1 MSRSFFGRI
10 TMKKTAAILLA
21 VMMLFLCAC
30 SDKDDGRVKT
40 ADMLN
45 ITNTDKTFLGCLSR
59 FDSVVEAMTAKIT
72 ILEGAHNAVI
82 ESGNK
87 TEYFLDE
94 NYILTSFEPFVLNS
108 VSVVQGFTADMTN
121 EAAQDYY
128 KLQSEGMDITFTS
141 EGENYELRFVSE
153 STVKVYTAEYDEK
166 NDSLRYVYTV
176 EDSGEETVEEFLE
189 FTKTENGA
197 YLIQSGTARCFI
209 KFNSDDEIE
218 NFCCG
223 ELYEGEFTLDESV
236 YPVQEEE
243 LDEFWVT
250 ERGKT
255 LFNSIHTFEDNLLT
269 HEDRSS
275 GPWKTVRIDAE
286 NYASAFY
293 GQ

>member
-1 MSRSFFGRI
+1 
-10 TMKKTAAILLA
+10 MKKTAAILLA

-30 SDKDDGRVKT
+30 SDKDDGRAKT

>member
-1 MSRSFFGRI
+1 
-10 TMKKTAAILLA
+10 MKKTAAILLA

-30 SDKDDGRVKT
+30 SDKDDGRAKT

-59 FDSVVEAMTAKIT
+59 FDSVVEAMTAKIP

-153 STVKVYTAEYDEK
+153 STVKVYTAEYDAK

>member
-1 MSRSFFGRI
+1 
-10 TMKKTAAILLA
+10 MKKISAILL
-21 VMMLFLCAC
+21 VLMLVFLCGC
-30 SDKDDGRVKT
+30 SDKGDVRVKT

-45 ITNTDKTFLGCLSR
+45 ITNTEKNFLGCLSR
-59 FDSVVEAMTAKIT
+59 FEAVVAAMSAKTT
-72 ILEGAHNAVI
+72 ILENAHNAVI
-82 ESGNK
+82 ESDNK
-87 TEYFLDE
+87 TEYFLEE
-94 NYILTSFEPFVLNS
+94 NYILTSFEPFVLDTLS
-108 VSVVQGFTADMTN
+108 IVQGFTENMTN

-141 EGENYELRFVSE
+141 DGENYELIFVSE
-153 STVKVYTAEYDEK
+153 STLKSYTAEYNAK

-176 EDSGEETVEEFLE
+176 EYSGEETVEEFLE
-189 FTKTENGA
+189 FSKTESGA
-197 YLIQSGTARCFI
+197 YVIQSRTGRCYI
-209 KFNSDDEIE
+209 KFNRNDEIE

-236 YPVQEEE
+236 YPVPDEAI
-243 LDEFWVT
+243 DEFWVT
-250 ERGKT
+250 ERGKPV
-255 LFNSIHTFEDNLLT
+255 FNSVHSFENNLLI

>member
-30 SDKDDGRVKT
+30 SDKDDGRAKT

-153 STVKVYTAEYDEK
+153 STVKVYTAEYDAK

>member
-1 MSRSFFGRI
+1 
-10 TMKKTAAILLA
+10 MKKVVAILLT
-21 VMMLFLCAC
+21 VMMIFLCAC

-59 FDSVVEAMTAKIT
+59 FESVVEAMSAKIS

-87 TEYFLDE
+87 DEYFLDE
-94 NYILTSFEPFVLNS
+94 NYILTSFEPFLLNS

-141 EGENYELRFVSE
+141 EGETYELKFISE
-153 STVKVYTAEYDEK
+153 STVKIYTAEYNAK

-176 EDSGEETVEEFLE
+176 ENSGDEAVEEFLE
-189 FTKTENGA
+189 FSKTESGA
-197 YLIQSGTARCFI
+197 YVIQSGTARCFI
-209 KFNSDDEIE
+209 KFNRDDEIE

-223 ELYEGEFTLDESV
+223 ELYEGEFTLDEGV
-236 YPVQEEE
+236 YPEQEEE
-243 LDEFWVT
+243 LDKFWVT

>member
-1 MSRSFFGRI
+1 
-10 TMKKTAAILLA
+10 MKKTAAILLA

-30 SDKDDGRVKT
+30 SDKDDGRAKT

-153 STVKVYTAEYDEK
+153 STVKVYTAEYDAK

>member
-1 MSRSFFGRI
+1 
-10 TMKKTAAILLA
+10 MKKTAAILLA

-243 LDEFWVT
+243 FDEFWVT

-255 LFNSIHTFEDNLLT
+255 QFNSIHTFEDNLLT

>member
-1 MSRSFFGRI
+1 
-10 TMKKTAAILLA
+10 MKKTAAILLA

>member
-1 MSRSFFGRI
+1 
-10 TMKKTAAILLA
+10 MKKTAAILLA

-30 SDKDDGRVKT
+30 SDKDDGRAKT

-153 STVKVYTAEYDEK
+153 STVKVYTAEYDAK

-255 LFNSIHTFEDNLLT
+255 LFNSIHTFEDILLT

>member
-1 MSRSFFGRI
+1 
-10 TMKKTAAILLA
+10 MKRLTAILLSL
-21 VMMLFLCAC
+21 MLVFLCAC
-30 SDKDDGRVKT
+30 SDKNDGRVKT

-45 ITNTDKTFLGCLSR
+45 ITNTEKTFLGCLSR
-59 FDSVVEAMTAKIT
+59 FEAVVAAMSAKVT
-72 ILEGAHNAVI
+72 ILENAHNAVI

-87 TEYFLDE
+87 TEYFLDD
-94 NYILTSFEPFVLNS
+94 NYILTSFEPFVLNTLS
-108 VSVVQGFTADMTN
+108 IVQGFTADMTN

-141 EGENYELRFVSE
+141 EGENYELIFVSE
-153 STVKVYTAEYDEK
+153 STIRTYTAEYNAK
-166 NDSLRYVYTV
+166 NDSMRYVYTV
-176 EDSGEETVEEFLE
+176 ENSGEETVEEFLE
-189 FTKTENGA
+189 FSKTESGT
-197 YLIQSGTARCFI
+197 YVIQSRSGRCYI
-209 KFNSDDEIE
+209 KFNRDDEIE

-236 YPVQEEE
+236 YPQPDESI
-243 LDEFWVT
+243 DEFWVT
-250 ERGKT
+250 ERGKPV
-255 LFNSIHTFEDNLLT
+255 FNGIHTFEDNLLT